1 MNSRD
6 MCMIDHLPDLIRA
19 GVDSIKI
26 EGRAKSAYYA
36 AIVTGAYRHC
46 IDAVQAGKPL
56 DPIWRN
62 EVEKVSHR
70 HYSTGF
76 FYGQPVSSPP
86 TPGISG
92 TGRWWRWS
100 SPAPKRALPRPPCGI
115 NFPWGMRSSWSARTP
130 ARWPSRPRS

>member
-1 MNSRD
+1 
-6 MCMIDHLPDLIRA
+6 MIDHLPDLIRA

-70 HYSTGF
+70 H
-76 FYGQPVSSPP
+76 
-86 TPGISG
+86 
-92 TGRWWRWS
+92 
-100 SPAPKRALPRPPCGI
+100 
-115 NFPWGMRSSWSARTP
+115 
-130 ARWPSRPRS
+130 